1 MQLYQLIL
9 IFISL
14 VLISN
19 INYTEPK
26 KNIYK
31 VPRVINSD
39 KIKIKNKNIKFY
51 PKSILK
57 NNNLYKLLPNKN
69 DTNPENEQDK
79 EQNEI
84 HSSDK
89 ILNIPKKTEI
99 INPQI
104 KLINELNSKE
114 INKEYDY
121 NTYWDNLNIGN
132 FVDRDY
138 LNIQVN
144 EFNKF
149 HSNNSSYSNQEISKV
164 YDDLTNATTNYN
176 ENLFDDQSIAN
187 DKTKYIDGFSMN
199 CKNLDLNNI
208 EK

>member
-1 MQLYQLIL
+1 MQLYQIIL

-19 INYTEPK
+19 LNYNKQK

-31 VPRVINSD
+31 IPRIIDNNR
-39 KIKIKNKNIKFY
+39 IRIKNKKINFT

-57 NNNLYKLLPNKN
+57 NDNLYKLLPKKN
-69 DTNPENEQDK
+69 DYNDDNKK
-79 EQNEI
+79 E
-84 HSSDK
+84 SSNKLSPSEK
-89 ILNIPKKTEI
+89 ILNIPKKI
-99 INPQI
+99 DVVNPQI
-104 KLINELNSKE
+104 KLINQLNEKKNHNYE
-114 INKEYDY
+114 DY

-132 FVDRDY
+132 FIDRDY

-149 HSNNSSYSNQEISKV
+149 NSNNSSYSNKEISEV
-164 YDDLTNATTNYN
+164 YDDLTNGISNHN
-176 ENLFDDQSIAN
+176 INLFDDESIIN
-187 DKTKYIDGFSMN
+187 DNTKYIDGFSMN
-199 CKNLDLNNI
+199 CKHHDLNNI

>member
-1 MQLYQLIL
+1 MQLYQIIL

-19 INYTEPK
+19 LNYNKQK

-31 VPRVINSD
+31 IPRIIDNN
-39 KIKIKNKNIKFY
+39 IIRIKNKKINFT

-57 NNNLYKLLPNKN
+57 NDNLYKLLPKKN
-69 DTNPENEQDK
+69 DYNDDNKK
-79 EQNEI
+79 EDSNKLYPSE
-84 HSSDK
+84 K
-89 ILNIPKKTEI
+89 ILNIPKKI
-99 INPQI
+99 DVVNPQI
-104 KLINELNSKE
+104 KLINQLNEKKSHNYE
-114 INKEYDY
+114 DY

-132 FVDRDY
+132 FIDRDY

-149 HSNNSSYSNQEISKV
+149 NSNNTSYSNKEISKV
-164 YDDLTNATTNYN
+164 YDDLTNGISNHN
-176 ENLFDDQSIAN
+176 INLFDDESIIN
-187 DKTKYIDGFSMN
+187 DNTKYIDGFSMN
-199 CKNLDLNNI
+199 CKHHDLNNI